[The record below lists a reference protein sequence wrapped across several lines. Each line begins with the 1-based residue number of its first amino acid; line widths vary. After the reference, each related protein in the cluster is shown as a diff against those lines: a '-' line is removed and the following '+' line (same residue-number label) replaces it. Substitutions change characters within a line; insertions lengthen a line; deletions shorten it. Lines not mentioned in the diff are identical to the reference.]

1 MIIANLSALGM
12 SDGKQAE
19 HLSKML
25 KQVGRDVVAQEI
37 YSAIVSQ
44 FNDQTE
50 CVDTYLYNPSAEDL
64 SNNIVFGIEDPKT
77 VTETA
82 ARWNE
87 KIQQQT
93 LDAIKNALPELEQGV
108 MVRLTPYEAYQLRW
122 MLEHGYSLTNLI
134 EELTGCQFAAPEDS
148 DTISAPISETF
159 DSWERDVGFGGE
171 IWASEREFNE
181 VEGAEKGKT
190 PSLQPK
196 DICLYS
202 FGTENG
208 SASIVEIVR
217 LLDTSEC
224 AVIRVLKVIEDDS
237 GNGYFSYLQRSGQTM
252 NASLKYLQKLDPQPT
267 KLRISQ

>member
-108 MVRLTPYEAYQLRW
+108 MDTQKTYALSCAARMADNHWFWTADCGTYIDRKDELYPIFKVLLK
-122 MLEHGYSLTNLI
+122 
-134 EELTGCQFAAPEDS
+134 EE
-148 DTISAPISETF
+148 
-159 DSWERDVGFGGE
+159 DV
-171 IWASEREFNE
+171 
-181 VEGAEKGKT
+181 
-190 PSLQPK
+190 K
-196 DICLYS
+196 DI
-202 FGTENG
+202 T
-208 SASIVEIVR
+208 
-217 LLDTSEC
+217 TH
-224 AVIRVLKVIEDDS
+224 
-237 GNGYFSYLQRSGQTM
+237 
-252 NASLKYLQKLDPQPT
+252 PQQYI
-267 KLRISQ
+267 LISVSPK